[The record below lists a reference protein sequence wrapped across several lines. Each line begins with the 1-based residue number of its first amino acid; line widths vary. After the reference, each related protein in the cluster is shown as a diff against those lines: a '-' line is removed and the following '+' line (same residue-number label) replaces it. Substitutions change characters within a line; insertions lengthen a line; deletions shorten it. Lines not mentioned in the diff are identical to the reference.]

1 MVFIGL
7 GCYGN
12 HNLIRKKLFIRVIT
26 KLPNSE
32 QSYKEKVK
40 THKYINRQNQSTTGK
55 LWKRHSWLLWYVILI
70 CQQRDNY
77 SIESIWCVGSNTILE
92 TVLDTPLCD
101 SILQRLVN
109 VWYFLRFLYKNK
121 SDRCDIAGILLNV
134 ALETAVFKFLYFNI
148 IFLYWSVVE

>member
-1 MVFIGL
+1 MMCGFE
-7 GCYGN
+7 
-12 HNLIRKKLFIRVIT
+12 H
-26 KLPNSE
+26 PS
-32 QSYKEKVK
+32 
-40 THKYINRQNQSTTGK
+40 
-55 LWKRHSWLLWYVILI
+55 WK
-70 CQQRDNY
+70 
-77 SIESIWCVGSNTILE
+77 G
-92 TVLDTPLCD
+92 VLDTPLCD